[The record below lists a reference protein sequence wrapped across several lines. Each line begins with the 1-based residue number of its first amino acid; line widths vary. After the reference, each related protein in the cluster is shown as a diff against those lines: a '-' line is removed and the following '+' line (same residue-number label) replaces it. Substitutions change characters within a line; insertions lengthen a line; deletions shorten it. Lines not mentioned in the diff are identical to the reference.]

1 MQSGD
6 ALATFGG
13 GCFWCLEAV
22 FLEVVGVRDS
32 VSGYAGG
39 HVVNPSYQAVC
50 AGTTGHAEVVQ
61 LTFDSQQIT
70 YAELVTSFLTMHDPT
85 TPNRQGHD
93 VGTQYRSIIL
103 AHDDAQHAAARG
115 VIAQF
120 SESGVYSAPI
130 VTEIAPFSGFYPAE
144 TYHQRYFANH
154 ARQPYCQVVI
164 APKVAKMR
172 AMLRQN
178 QFATAR

>member
-39 HVVNPSYQAVC
+39 HVMNPSYQAVC

-61 LTFDSQQIT
+61 LTFDPQQIT
-70 YAELVTSFLTMHDPT
+70 YAELVTIFLTMHDPT
-85 TPNRQGHD
+85 TLNRQGHD

-103 AHDDAQHAAARG
+103 THDESQHVDAHEVIGQFAASA
-115 VIAQF
+115 
-120 SESGVYSAPI
+120 VYSAPI
-130 VTEIAPFSGFYPAE
+130 VTEVVPFTGFYPAE
-144 TYHQRYFANH
+144 AYHQRYFATH
-154 ARQPYCQVVI
+154 ASQPYCQVVI
-164 APKVAKMR
+164 APKVAKIR
-172 AMLRQN
+172 AALRQGKL
-178 QFATAR
+178 TVAR